1 MMVAIILILLDLVQ
15 DNQEEAGMEL
25 DGGKKE
31 ERRHQGANDT
41 ELQRLLQQLPF
52 EEAVVCLPDA
62 VLMDSGIA
70 HSLNLRDLRLI

>member
-1 MMVAIILILLDLVQ
+1 MMVVILLVLLDQ
-15 DNQEEAGMEL
+15 ENQEEAATES

-62 VLMDSGIA
+62 VSMDSGTQQW
-70 HSLNLRDLRLI
+70 